1 MAVLLGCLRRAM
13 PVIGYLP
20 QEILGTSCYEY
31 FHQAD
36 LRHLSE
42 KHRQGDGEE
51 QPQSA
56 LRVIHLY
63 LYAQENPTPMRGS
76 HTVMTPLLDLFP
88 LAVLRR
94 QEKIETS
101 CYRFKTKYGPYVS
114 LKSQW
119 FSFRNPW
126 TKEVEF
132 IVCLNKVVK

>member
-1 MAVLLGCLRRAM
+1 M

-42 KHRQGDGEE
+42 KHRQGDGAE

-56 LRVIHLY
+56 FQVINLY
-63 LYAQENPTPMRGS
+63 LYAQKKKKENPSPMGGC
-76 HTVMTPLLDLFP
+76 HTVMTPMSDSFP
-88 LAVLRR
+88 LAALRS
-94 QEKIETS
+94 QDKIDTS
-101 CYRFKTKYGPYVS
+101 CYRFKTKYGPYIS

-132 IVCLNKVVK
+132 IVSLNKVVK